1 MDLPVGLLL
10 DSPSHVAREMLD
22 GNSGRGKLTQGCG
35 SGLLLGGMIY
45 LGLASLVSELLSD
58 SDSDETLIFLVVSTS
73 GVGLF
78 CLGMIGFVV
87 SRDTVVWPIRLV
99 GF

>member
-1 MDLPVGLLL
+1 
-10 DSPSHVAREMLD
+10 MLD
-22 GNSGRGKLTQGCG
+22 GKSGWGKLTQGCG

-58 SDSDETLIFLVVSTS
+58 SDSDEMLIFLVVSTS

-87 SRDTVVWPIRLV
+87 SWLVVVSSYGMECRGSVKFLCKV
-99 GF
+99 FTGKYST